1 MLPTIK
7 TDKKVQTLSLRFP
20 SPPSIASTYL
30 YVLFYHCVSFPNALL
45 RHEPLAFL
53 GKNSMFFILFVFV
66 KAILYAGSLP
76 STEMSISDLLIL
88 QSPVS
93 SGSTFSK
100 ESSKYPNQNKLHS
113 LPLHIL
119 GAYINMLI
127 MECTLN

>member
-1 MLPTIK
+1 
-7 TDKKVQTLSLRFP
+7 
-20 SPPSIASTYL
+20 
-30 YVLFYHCVSFPNALL
+30 
-45 RHEPLAFL
+45 
-53 GKNSMFFILFVFV
+53 MFFILFVFV

-113 LPLHIL
+113 PALHIL
-119 GAYINMLI
+119 DTYINMLI